1 MYSTFSAYTP
11 RCVALQ
17 GMRTAGPGSGG
28 HCAHTHTHTRIHG
41 QTLRLGLRCDQ
52 CETRAR
58 EDGFLFLFSTLF
70 SRSFAG
76 SLSPPAS
83 LLPLP
88 ISAGSDKASQV
99 VLLWQA
105 LLLWSK
111 RLGAPNDT
119 RAARS
124 ECRVRVYA
132 SVTASVSASMSCSF
146 LSTILP
152 CVFWPNCC
160 CIKL

>member
-11 RCVALQ
+11 SGVALQ

-28 HCAHTHTHTRIHG
+28 HCAHTHTHTHT
-41 QTLRLGLRCDQ
+41 QTDTAIGLAVRSVWN
-52 CETRAR
+52 AR
-58 EDGFLFLFSTLF
+58 SRRWISFLIFHTFLPLF
-70 SRSFAG
+70 R
-76 SLSPPAS
+76 SLSFSPSAS

-132 SVTASVSASMSCSF
+132 SVSASMSCSF